1 MVVVKDKIWNH
12 TLSYMALFLLKRK
25 SSLLLVNID
34 EKNINYQ
41 HKILSKLFKLGFNN
55 IRT

>member
-1 MVVVKDKIWNH
+1 MSW
-12 TLSYMALFLLKRK
+12 FLLKRK
-25 SSLLLVNID
+25 SSLLLFHRIYID

-41 HKILSKLFKLGFNN
+41 HKILSKLCKLDNNN

>member
-1 MVVVKDKIWNH
+1 MSW
-12 TLSYMALFLLKRK
+12 FLLKRK
-25 SSLLLVNID
+25 SSLLVDNID

-41 HKILSKLFKLGFNN
+41 HKILSKLCKLDNNN

>member
-1 MVVVKDKIWNH
+1 
-12 TLSYMALFLLKRK
+12 MAWFLLERK
-25 SSLLLVNID
+25 SSLLVVNID

-41 HKILSKLFKLGFNN
+41 HKILSKLCKLDNNN